1 MNKLLG
7 TLALLLVLMAAST
20 PSREAHV
27 SAIEAELLKDMKQEL
42 NPQSGA
48 ELIGVGLASMLGGG
62 VVKTLLNLAQYNN
75 YVVLSTMSLPAR
87 RQRDKELLSLGLFG
101 QVILLKELDSKQR

>member
-1 MNKLLG
+1 M
-7 TLALLLVLMAAST
+7 
-20 PSREAHV
+20 
-27 SAIEAELLKDMKQEL
+27 
-42 NPQSGA
+42 
-48 ELIGVGLASMLGGG
+48 
-62 VVKTLLNLAQYNN
+62 VKTLLNLAQYNN